1 MLTKRRQEFLKAV
14 VEKYL
19 ATGQPVHY
27 TEVAE
32 TLGVSPWTAYDML
45 TALAEKGYLEI
56 IYQVDREEETP
67 GRSKVKFKPTPL
79 TFNAMNSCSKADWG
93 CIRAELLQRFEEA
106 DRKGA
111 KAVIKDTLAEL
122 SKISN
127 PLIFCAKLILALI
140 LALWTIR
147 KTTQALVLLKEVITS
162 FSTTE
167 TALILLA
174 GLMVGYIWRSGKR
187 GLGKAFNGY
196 LPRYMDEVRRLEE
209 GDREKLISLVKDVT
223 ELIPAQV

>member
-14 VEKYL
+14 VEKHL
-19 ATGQPVHY
+19 AAGQPVHY

-32 TLGVSPWTAYDML
+32 ALGVSPWTAYDIL
-45 TALAEKGYLEI
+45 TALAEKGYLEVI
-56 IYQVDREEETP
+56 HQVDRKEETP

-79 TFNAMNSCSKADWG
+79 ALSALNCCPKKDWES
-93 CIRAELLQRFEEA
+93 IRSELLQRFEEA

-111 KAVIKDTLAEL
+111 KAILKDTLAEL

-147 KTTQALVLLKEVITS
+147 KTAQALVLLREIVTS

-167 TALILLA
+167 AALILLA
-174 GLMVGYIWRSGKR
+174 GLIVGYIWKSGKKE
-187 GLGKAFNGY
+187 LGKAFNGH
-196 LPRYMDEVRRLEE
+196 LPRYMDEVRKLGEE
-209 GDREKLISLVKDVT
+209 DRAKLLSFVKDVT
-223 ELIPAQV
+223 ELIPAQG